1 MLKSAEKAGIFIM
14 EILHTSLDRSNTP
27 FQEKVDRLEL
37 YVDLL
42 RQIAVNPE
50 ENVIWDW
57 VISKGLNREQY
68 NNLNS
73 VLKENTRILL
83 KQKEGGNP
91 TVLSFQEFSSQV
103 IGSIG
108 LNDDEVGKKAVAQ
121 VLRSAVRMPAF
132 AILNHYVNL
141 IDK

>member
-1 MLKSAEKAGIFIM
+1 MSETL
-14 EILHTSLDRSNTP
+14 
-27 FQEKVDRLEL
+27 QEKVDRLEL

-103 IGSIG
+103 IGALG